1 MLGSNAIHCY
11 STGSHEK
18 RRRERSLRRATGR
31 RAFASAM
38 LAGALLATFAA
49 TTLATTGPY
58 ILRPPKYH
66 VAAKI
71 AFLYPGRYTMRSAI
85 KGAKLKAG
93 HLGIEVNGDG
103 FLDGIAQFEQYDATG
118 TSTWTA
124 TLFDF
129 RSLGKNRM
137 QISILG
143 PGGKPLLALM
153 QLVRDKNGNLT
164 GKFAQNGHTYAV
176 SWHKTSTKV

>member
-1 MLGSNAIHCY
+1 MLGSNTIHCY
-11 STGSHEK
+11 STVRMKSDGGNGV
-18 RRRERSLRRATGR
+18 LRRATGR

-38 LAGALLATFAA
+38 LAGTLLATFAA

-58 ILRPPKYH
+58 ILRPPKYR
-66 VAAKI
+66 VAAKV

-85 KGAKLKAG
+85 AGAKLKTG
-93 HLGIEVNGDG
+93 HLGIEVNDDG

-137 QISILG
+137 QISVLG

-153 QLVRDKNGNLT
+153 RLVRDKSGNLT
-164 GKFAQNGHTYAV
+164 GQFAQNGHTYAV